1 MKCPYCD
8 NEMEKG
14 YITMH
19 AASLGEKND
28 MNLHGYPKRVM
39 EFNYHEHLQVL

>member
-1 MKCPYCD
+1 MKWKKD
-8 NEMEKG
+8 
-14 YITMH
+14 ISQVMH